1 MLASDN
7 KQPDE
12 PGSVKNTARRRVLSV
27 IFFGVGVVLLA
38 SAVYTVF
45 TRRAT
50 LEDAWDAAR
59 GASPLLIAGCLLLPL
74 LNWLS
79 AAGTI
84 WVLTGRFGRV
94 GFKEMSALIGAAWL
108 LNLLPRRPGMV
119 GRVAYHRRYNNIRV
133 RDSMRVLVAAMLCT
147 GCALSLLLMC
157 VVFAAQLPT
166 GGGGQGWRGWGI
178 LLVLVVPP
186 AAMAVAALALRQRGH
201 VWRWPAAI
209 ACRYIDMATW
219 AVRYALVFALIGRPV
234 GILGAGALTAVSQVA
249 MLTPVQLGLREWA
262 IGLASTALPDS
273 GVAVNH
279 APIAD
284 AAAPGLLA
292 DCVMR
297 AAELLIVLPVG
308 LTASVWLWRRT
319 RSAQGGEKPSAPA
332 KSGMTEAE
340 QPG

>member
-7 KQPDE
+7 KQPDA
-12 PGSVKNTARRRVLSV
+12 PGSAKNTNRKRVLSV
-27 IFFGVGVVLLA
+27 VFFGIGVVLLA

-50 LEDAWDAAR
+50 LEDAWAAAR
-59 GASPLLIAGCLLLPL
+59 GASPLLIAGCLMLPI

-94 GFKEMSALIGAAWL
+94 SFKEMSALIGAAWL
-108 LNLLPRRPGMV
+108 LNLLPMRPGMV
-119 GRVAYHRRYNNIRV
+119 GRVAYHKRYNDIRV
-133 RDSMRVLVAAMLCT
+133 RDSMRVLVAALLCT

-157 VVFAAQLPT
+157 VVFAAKLPS
-166 GGGGQGWRGWGI
+166 GWGI
-178 LLVLVVPP
+178 ALVLAAPP
-186 AAMAVAALALRQRGH
+186 GAMAMAALMFRGKGH
-201 VWRWPAAI
+201 TWRWPAAI
-209 ACRYIDMATW
+209 GCRYIDMVTW
-219 AVRYALVFALIGRPV
+219 AVRYAMVFALIGRPV
-234 GILGAGALTAVSQVA
+234 GILGAGALTAVGQVA

-273 GVAVNH
+273 EMALNA

-284 AAAPGLLA
+284 AAAPGILA

-308 LTASVWLWRRT
+308 LTASAWLWRRT
-319 RSAQGGEKPSAPA
+319 RTVGNSSESA
-332 KSGMTEAE
+332 KSGVTGAE
-340 QPG
+340 QAG